1 MENYEFLPSPKSENG
16 EVLPI
21 IALAGNPNV
30 GKSTLFNRL
39 TGLRQ
44 HTGNWPG
51 KTVAVADGNFIY
63 CDKTYSVVDL
73 PGTYSL
79 LSGSLEEEIACEFLA
94 FGEPDAVVIVCD
106 ATCLERNLNLV
117 LQIGEICDRVVVAV
131 NLMDEAEKKGM
142 EVDIQKLSELLSTKV
157 VGIVARSGSG
167 AEDICGA
174 IEEVLAENYNNTPTP
189 VNYPKA
195 LEEAVSQLSK
205 EIAMYNYTELKNRWI
220 ALRLLENKKEISDK
234 ICDYIEVSRGFF
246 DGCVEFLKEKHLKEK
261 NCSDIIVR
269 SIVLSAEA
277 MENEVVKKQESCHK
291 FDRRLDRLLM
301 GKYTA
306 MPFMVLL
313 LAMVLWITVV
323 GANYPSAMLAELL
336 FIPEKYIAEA
346 LAFIKVPPLVIS
358 FLTEGCYRVLVWVIS
373 VMLPPMAIFFPMFTL
388 LEDFGYLP
396 RVAFNLDNSF
406 KKCGA
411 CGKQSLTLCMGLGCN
426 SVGIIGARIIDSPRE
441 RLIAILTN
449 NFMPCN
455 GRFPTIIM
463 ISTIF
468 FSGMLSLFG
477 GLFSAVIL
485 TFVICLGVMLSM
497 LSAKLLTATLL
508 KGEPSSFVLELPPYR
523 KPDIGRVLITSV
535 LDRTLFVLMRAV
547 AVAAPAGGVIWL
559 MANIQIDGVNLIV
572 HFSNFLHPFALLIG
586 LDGVILMAFILG
598 FPANEI
604 VVPIMLMGYLATGSL
619 AEVESLSSLGE
630 IFIANGW
637 TFKTAVCALIF
648 SVAHWP
654 CSTTLLT
661 IKKESGSL
669 KWTLIAAALPTV
681 VGFALCMAV
690 NFILAL
696 AI

>member
-1 MENYEFLPSPKSENG
+1 MENYEFSPSPKSENG

-51 KTVAVADGNFIY
+51 KTVAVADGSFNY

-142 EVDIQKLSELLSTKV
+142 GVDIQKLSELLSTKV

-167 AEDICGA
+167 AEDICEA
-174 IEEVLAENYNNTPTP
+174 IEEVLAENYSNTSTA
-189 VNYPKA
+189 VSYPKA
-195 LEEAVSQLSK
+195 LEEAVSLLSE

-220 ALRLLENKKEISDK
+220 ALRLLEDKKEMSDK

-246 DGCVEFLKEKHLKEK
+246 DGCVEILKEKYLKEK

-269 SIVLSAEA
+269 SIVLTAEA
-277 MENEVVKKQESCHK
+277 MENEVVKKQENCHR
-291 FDRRLDRLLM
+291 FDRKLDRLLM

-306 MPFMVLL
+306 MPFMVFL

-336 FIPEKYIAEA
+336 FIPESYIAEA
-346 LAFIKVPPLVIS
+346 LTFIKVPPVIVS

-426 SVGIIGARIIDSPRE
+426 SVGVIGARIIDSPRE

-535 LDRTLFVLMRAV
+535 FDRTLFVLMRAI

-559 MANIQIDGVNLIV
+559 MANIHIDGVNLIV
-572 HFSNFLHPFALLIG
+572 HFSNFLEPFALLIG

-619 AEVESLSSLGE
+619 AEAESLSSLGE

-637 TFKTAVCALIF
+637 TVKTAVCALIF

-690 NFILAL
+690 NFILTL